1 MSSTPLCETATVAA
15 TTPISFSV
23 TCTNERCKMNVF
35 GKPDTK
41 LMSMPS
47 VGAKPPSYPYASLPL
62 PFIGSGGGKGR
73 PFPPVNG

>member
-1 MSSTPLCETATVAA
+1 MSSTPLCETA

-23 TCTNERCKMNVF
+23 TCTNDRCKMNVF

-47 VGAKPPSYPYASLPL
+47 VGAKPPYPYTSLPL
-62 PFIGSGGGKGR
+62 PVIGSGGSGGGKGR
-73 PFPPVNG
+73 PFPPVYG

>member
-1 MSSTPLCETATVAA
+1 
-15 TTPISFSV
+15 
-23 TCTNERCKMNVF
+23 MNVF

-62 PFIGSGGGKGR
+62 PFIGSGGIGGSSSGGGKGR